1 MVWNKKKETEQQT
14 ALSPQEKR
22 QLRRRRQRRRA
33 IIRAVVLVVIC
44 VALVLLWKNW
54 DSLSADRVAGALD
67 EMTGTGTGSYPVD
80 LSGLHVRR
88 LDRAQDHTVLLTE
101 SHLVYLNH
109 NGAEVNRYPCTY
121 ANPLLRTAGRYALLA
136 EQGGKRLMLL
146 TRHRI
151 VTQLDVGKNIISV
164 SVNEKGE
171 MAVLS
176 DGPQGYAVQIRVY
189 NKNGKLLYTRS
200 RNLTGT
206 EVALSRDGHQV
217 AMLSVTATD
226 GELTT
231 LMEVFSLKSTDPEAL
246 CTYTG
251 KDTLLY
257 RMEYLTG
264 NWLVAVSDTSA
275 VMLDTRDGLA
285 TVYAPD
291 GMRLLGYAVGE
302 GDVALVLRA
311 YGSTGGGEIHIV
323 DKTGTPKKTVPFTG
337 DFRHLSEAN
346 HQYMLLTD
354 TAAQRLTHKGVVSA
368 AEVEMDAQ
376 LAVLDGDQAVV
387 LGLNRLDAYKLKT
400 VKESK

>member
-1 MVWNKKKETEQQT
+1 MVWNKNKKTEQT
-14 ALSPQEKR
+14 ALTPQEKR
-22 QLRRRRQRRRA
+22 QMRRRRQRRRA
-33 IIRAVVLVVIC
+33 IIRAVVLLVVC
-44 VALVLLWKNW
+44 AGLVLVWQNW

-67 EMTGTGTGSYPVD
+67 EMVGSGTGSYPVD
-80 LSGLHVRR
+80 LSGLHIQR
-88 LDRAQDHTVLLTE
+88 LERAQDHTVLLTE
-101 SHLVYLNH
+101 SHLIYLNH
-109 NGAEVNRYPCTY
+109 NGAEMNRYPCTY
-121 ANPLLRTAGRYALLA
+121 ANALLRTAGRYALLA
-136 EQGGKRLMLL
+136 EQGGKRLMLI

-151 VTQLDVGKNIISV
+151 ITQLDVGKNILSV
-164 SVNEKGE
+164 SVNEKGQF
-171 MAVLS
+171 AVLS

-206 EVALSRDGHQV
+206 EIALSRDGGQV

-231 LMEVFSLKSTDPEAL
+231 LMEVFSLKSTDPEAQ
-246 CTYTG
+246 CSYSG

-264 NWLVAVSDTSA
+264 NWLVAVSDTGA

-291 GMRLLGYAVGE
+291 GVRLLGYAVGE
-302 GDVALVLRA
+302 GDVALALRP

-337 DFRHLSEAN
+337 DFRHLSEIG
-346 HQYMLLTD
+346 HQYLLLTD
-354 TAAQRLTHKGVVSA
+354 TAAQRLTQKGVVSA
-368 AEVEMDAQ
+368 AAVEADAQ

-387 LGLNRLDAYKLKT
+387 LGLNRLNAYKLKT
-400 VKESK
+400 VKESA

>member
-1 MVWNKKKETEQQT
+1 MLWNKKKDTEQPT
-14 ALSPQEKR
+14 AMTPQEKR
-22 QLRRRRQRRRA
+22 QARRRRQRRRA
-33 IIRAVVLVVIC
+33 IIRGVVLLVIC
-44 VALVLLWKNW
+44 VGLVLLWRNW
-54 DSLSADRVAGALD
+54 DSLSAQRVTGALD
-67 EMTGTGTGSYPVD
+67 EMVGSGTGSYPVD
-80 LSGLHVRR
+80 LSGLQVSR
-88 LDRAQDHTVLLTE
+88 LDRVQDHTVLLTE
-101 SHLVYLNH
+101 SHLVYYNH
-109 NGAEVNRYPCTY
+109 AGAEMNRYPCTY
-121 ANPLLRTAGRYALLA
+121 ASPLLRTAGRYALLA
-136 EQGGKRLMLL
+136 EQGGRRLTLT

-151 VTQLDVGKNIISV
+151 VTQLDVGKNIIGV
-164 SVNEKGE
+164 SVNEKGQF
-171 MAVLS
+171 AVLS

-206 EVALSRDGHQV
+206 EVALSRDGAQV

-226 GELTT
+226 GALNT
-231 LMEVFSLKSTDPEAL
+231 LMEVFSLKSTDPDAQ

-291 GMRLLGYAVGE
+291 GVRVLGYAVGE
-302 GDVALVLRA
+302 GDVALALRS

-323 DKTGTPKKTVPFTG
+323 DKTGTPKNTVPFTG
-337 DFRHLSEAN
+337 DFRHLSESS

-354 TAAQRLTHKGVVSA
+354 TTAQRLNQKGLVSVA
-368 AEVEMDAQ
+368 TVEADAQ
-376 LAVLDGDQAVV
+376 LAVLDGNQAVV
-387 LGLNRLDAYKLKT
+387 LGLNRLSAHELKT
-400 VKESK
+400 PKQ